1 VESDSGKRGGR
12 DGEKLRIENGEWR
25 MENYGKR
32 YTVHGMRY
40 TKKHKIIK
48 ATFFPAII
56 KKSNKR
62 NIALIGIG
70 CNLGNCI
77 RRFKKLYQFLL
88 AHPKIDIVQT
98 SIIYKNP
105 PFGYLDQ
112 PDFYNSIL
120 IIKTNFSPFELL
132 NFLLYVEKKFGR
144 IRSFKNAPR
153 TLDLDIILYNNV
165 KINKKRL
172 KIPHPF
178 FQKRDSVLVPLV
190 LKD

>member
-1 VESDSGKRGGR
+1 MDNNDR
-12 DGEKLRIENGEWR
+12 
-25 MENYGKR
+25 
-32 YTVHGMRY
+32 
-40 TKKHKIIK
+40 KIIK
-48 ATFFPAII
+48 STFFPAKI
-56 KKSNKR
+56 KKSTKR

-70 CNLGNCI
+70 CNVGNCI
-77 RRFKKLYQFLL
+77 RRFKKLYLFLSD
-88 AHPKIDIVQT
+88 HPKIDIIQT

-112 PDFYNSIL
+112 PDFYNSVL
-120 IIKTNFSPFELL
+120 IVKTDFSPYELL
-132 NFLLYVEKKFGR
+132 NFLMYVEKKFGR

-165 KINKKRL
+165 KVNTEKL

-178 FQKRDSVLVPLV
+178 FKKRDSVLVPLA